1 MATRIEAVV
10 FDLFFTLVHPGT
22 YPGGSGREDWMAGIL
37 GIDAEVVADRW
48 ASFWPT
54 LEAGRAPIGPNG
66 LEPELHWILEVAA
79 DAGVLVTA
87 TDLERI
93 KDGWDLTR
101 RAALVDP
108 PAIAL
113 STLREL
119 RGRGLPIGILSNTH
133 ALELR
138 AWNESPLAQFADAT
152 ALSHEIGACKPSPAA
167 YAAVLGQLGVPAA
180 AAAYVGDGSNDELAG
195 AKTAGFSVVIL
206 VEEATAR
213 SAPTDLPRL
222 RAQADTSVT
231 SLGEILGLIDR

>member
-108 PAIAL
+108 PAITL

-119 RGRGLPIGILSNTH
+119 RGRGVPIGI
-133 ALELR
+133 
-138 AWNESPLAQFADAT
+138 
-152 ALSHEIGACKPSPAA
+152 SHEIGACKPSPAA